1 MWAGTPEDLAAT
13 VSVAFKNNF
22 CFRFQKENCLIFWFL
37 PDSLIPTWLLPDSL
51 IPTWQSEPCWVRPP
65 SCSRRPPQGRG
76 RFRRSWNHL
85 SNAQPFN
92 DIILWIQSLYI
103 DDYWVAI
110 NCKMKSTQS
119 FKSMT
124 EVSRPL
130 AINVSK
136 VCPKIIADRMH
147 TWEFFST
154 SEGLVRP
161 TRSAIFCFNFFI

>member
-37 PDSLIPTWLLPDSL
+37 PDSLIPTW
-51 IPTWQSEPCWVRPP
+51 QSGPCWVRPP

-130 AINVSK
+130 ANKCFKSVSQNHSW
-136 VCPKIIADRMH
+136 PDAHLR
-147 TWEFFST
+147 
-154 SEGLVRP
+154 
-161 TRSAIFCFNFFI
+161 IFLNIWRTGETNPLSHFLF